1 MFSLEGIILTNND
14 SKLAAGLDKQPDE
27 VSGMFDQVAAR
38 YDLTNDFMTFGQHRI
53 WRRCLSKVVA
63 ARPGQIILDI
73 AAGTGTS
80 SLSFYRAGAEVT
92 CCDFS
97 PGMVAEGKKR
107 HPELNFIVADAHDL
121 PFSDEQFDTVT
132 CSFGFRNM
140 NNPALAL
147 RELAR
152 VTKPGGKLAI
162 MEFSTPP
169 SPFIAKAYELYMQNV
184 LPAAGR
190 LISSDSDA
198 YTYLFDSILDWPNQE
213 TLGQLIQENGWGE
226 VSYRNLT
233 LGAVAIHRAYK

>member
-1 MFSLEGIILTNND
+1 MSEKNPPA
-14 SKLAAGLDKQPDE
+14 AAGLDKQPEE

-38 YDLTNDFMTFGQHRI
+38 YDLTNDVMTFGQHRI
-53 WRRCLSKVVA
+53 WRRCLRQVVA
-63 ARPGQIILDI
+63 PRPGQKILDI

-97 PGMVAEGKKR
+97 PGMVAEGQKR
-107 HPELNFIVADAHDL
+107 HSELNFVVADAHDL
-121 PFSDEQFDTVT
+121 PFADQSFDTVT

-140 NNPALAL
+140 HDPAKAL
-147 RELAR
+147 REFAR

-169 SPFIAKAYELYMQNV
+169 SPLIARLYQLYMRQV
-184 LPAAGR
+184 LPTAGR
-190 LISSDSDA
+190 LVSSDSDA
-198 YTYLFDSILDWPNQE
+198 YTYLFDSILDWPDQE
-213 TLGQLIQENGWGE
+213 TLGHLIQANGWGE

-233 LGAVAIHRAYK
+233 LGVVAIHRAFKEDI